1 MKYETE
7 IDKILNEL
15 GYEDG
20 MLNITTQELKQM
32 LSDDI
37 EVGVKNGYTVE
48 KQIELLKL
56 TLDLT

>member
-37 EVGVKNGYTVE
+37 EVGVKNGYTVK

>member
-15 GYEDG
+15 GYENG
-20 MLNITTQELKQM
+20 MLNITTQELKQI